1 MSNRK
6 ELNNKNLV
14 RSIAE
19 DKGYWHTNSWYQKEC
34 LQHGRTVSSSTVTRS
49 IGARKSRMLR
59 DISHIK
65 DSAVKL
71 LETAHNDYHL
81 ANWILKGVHNGRFE

>member
-1 MSNRK
+1 MSEVKQMNDK
-6 ELNNKNLV
+6 ALV
-14 RSIAE
+14 RAIAE

-34 LQHGRTVSSSTVTRS
+34 LRQGRTVSSSTVTRS
-49 IGARKSRMLR
+49 IGARKSRQIR

-65 DSAVKL
+65 DSAYKL

-81 ANWILKGVHNGRFE
+81 ANWVLKGVFNGRFE